1 MLSLHHL
8 HKHYDGTAV
17 VKDVS
22 LELPSGKVI
31 ALIGPNGAG
40 KSTVLNMLAHQI
52 KPDHGHIA
60 FKAASLILTAAASWR
75 KI

>member
-31 ALIGPNGAG
+31 ALIP
-40 KSTVLNMLAHQI
+40 KS
-52 KPDHGHIA
+52 K
-60 FKAASLILTAAASWR
+60 
-75 KI
+75 